1 MKQTRLALLGFLP
14 DPHHDTQKIDNALK
28 AYFSVLRGFF
38 EQPDNTVKPGSDEE
52 GAASGL
58 TRQGK
63 ITEIKPNRRQ
73 KVRQTLPSNELIL
86 AQLNTLVFSEVFMQ
100 APLDLLHQTQIKH
113 LKKIVRKSPSFEKNK
128 FASP

>member
-1 MKQTRLALLGFLP
+1 LKQTRLALLGFLP

-63 ITEIKPNRRQ
+63 KITEIKSIRSQ

-86 AQLNTLVFSEVFMQ
+86 TQLNTLVFSEVFMQ
-100 APLDLLHQTQIKH
+100 AHLNLLYLTQI
-113 LKKIVRKSPSFEKNK
+113 
-128 FASP
+128 